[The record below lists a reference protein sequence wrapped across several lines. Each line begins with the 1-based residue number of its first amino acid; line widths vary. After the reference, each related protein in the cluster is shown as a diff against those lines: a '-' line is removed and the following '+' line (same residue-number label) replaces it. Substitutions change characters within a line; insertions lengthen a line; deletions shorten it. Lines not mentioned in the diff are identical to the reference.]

1 MPGVSVSPSFSF
13 PVLLGCFL
21 CNASSAYSAFLQL
34 RYREK
39 LIFPPG
45 TNAAAGSVRV
55 GAPLRT
61 AVRSPKDFAKLSH
74 AFRGERFLL
83 NVGDGRSDLIL
94 HRDATGEDV
103 LK

>member
-1 MPGVSVSPSFSF
+1 M
-13 PVLLGCFL
+13 
-21 CNASSAYSAFLQL
+21 
-34 RYREK
+34 
-39 LIFPPG
+39 
-45 TNAAAGSVRV
+45 

-83 NVGDGRSDLIL
+83 NIGDGRSDLIL